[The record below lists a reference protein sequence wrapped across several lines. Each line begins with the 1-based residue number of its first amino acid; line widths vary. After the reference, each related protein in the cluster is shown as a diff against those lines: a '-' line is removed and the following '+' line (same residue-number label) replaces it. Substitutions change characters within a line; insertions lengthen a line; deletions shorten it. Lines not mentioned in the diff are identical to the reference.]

1 MSNSAYKSQHAGY
14 FWSAR
19 FLGAADRLC
28 HVYTKGK
35 NWDRDRDRGR
45 DIDKDREKDD

>member
-1 MSNSAYKSQHAGY
+1 M
-14 FWSAR
+14 
-19 FLGAADRLC
+19 GAADRLC
-28 HVYTKGK
+28 HVFTKGE

>member
-1 MSNSAYKSQHAGY
+1 M
-14 FWSAR
+14 
-19 FLGAADRLC
+19 GAADRLC